1 MGTVWVARHVE
12 LDVDVA
18 IKFRASPDELDASAV
33 DRFKR
38 EAQAAARLKS
48 PHVVHIYDYGV
59 DEGVPY
65 IAMELL
71 EGEDLGDLL
80 DRVDYLPLERTAELV
95 DQAARGL
102 ECAHEAHIVHRDIKP
117 RNLFLAR
124 QRADEVLKIL
134 DFGIAK
140 RKRGAGDDGNTSAN
154 VILGS
159 PNYMS
164 PEQARGAELDASSDV
179 WSLAAVA
186 YRALTGVP
194 PFVGQN
200 SQDTVIK
207 ICTERAPDPTEHR
220 ADLPRAV
227 DSLFERAL
235 ARNPEERFASPS
247 EFAGALAELAKQHPD
262 EAGRAGTPATRTQKG
277 RSDPTETLASPAGES
292 LEDSAPNKKRL
303 ESILFF

>member
-1 MGTVWVARHVE
+1 
-12 LDVDVA
+12 
-18 IKFRASPDELDASAV
+18 
-33 DRFKR
+33 
-38 EAQAAARLKS
+38 
-48 PHVVHIYDYGV
+48 
-59 DEGVPY
+59 
-65 IAMELL
+65 
-71 EGEDLGDLL
+71 
-80 DRVDYLPLERTAELV
+80 
-95 DQAARGL
+95 
-102 ECAHEAHIVHRDIKP
+102 
-117 RNLFLAR
+117 
-124 QRADEVLKIL
+124 
-134 DFGIAK
+134 
-140 RKRGAGDDGNTSAN
+140 
-154 VILGS
+154 
-159 PNYMS
+159 
-164 PEQARGAELDASSDV
+164 
-179 WSLAAVA
+179 LAAVA

-292 LEDSAPNKKRL
+292 LEDSAPKGPTPNDPTWPRAAL
-303 ESILFF
+303 IGALLVGLVIAYALLVRTERRELPAPAPAPAHGEAPLTAPPPAPRAPREEPPPVTRTATGQAPPDPGLAARTAVPESLPEPHPAPAPVKHPSPPAPRAPKAPTVDPVFGLPVAPTASAKP